1 MWQVL
6 RGSLEQE
13 ACSWIVGWVGQS
25 GVLAPWGVTVVAAPG
40 PLGHLASI
48 CDVGVNLILSYFFI
62 YLEYLYRLTQFGFEK
77 QVYIAS
83 INDNKARWPCWE
95 PYSLLFVEV
104 YEFFYS
110 LTLKIWLLI
119 YSPLSSC
126 CIFAYSSVMRTFLWD
141 QKKESSTWLVWIFS
155 SPVCWIMCGSY
166 REKLHVD
173 PIRELK
179 G

>member
-25 GVLAPWGVTVVAAPG
+25 GILAPWGVTVVAAPG

-62 YLEYLYRLTQFGFEK
+62 YLEYFYRLAQFGFEK

-95 PYSLLFVEV
+95 PHSFLFVEV

-110 LTLKIWLLI
+110 LTPKIWLLI

-126 CIFAYSSVMRTFLWD
+126 CTFAYSSVMRTFLLNQENILNLISLNILITCLLD
-141 QKKESSTWLVWIFS
+141 NVWI
-155 SPVCWIMCGSY
+155 
-166 REKLHVD
+166 L
-173 PIRELK
+173 
-179 G
+179 